1 MRFDLT
7 AVPAALL
14 VATLTL
20 AAGACGNSSA
30 GDESAAR
37 SKADGGERSGRPGS
51 GGAGGLGGP
60 PAQSTAVPVEVATV
74 ERRAISF
81 YIQSNGTLEAENEV
95 DLVART
101 SGPIRELRTEE
112 GRFVSKGQLLAR
124 IDDDEIRSQ
133 VEISRVA
140 LDEARLNFERAQE
153 LFETQLLSPEAYD
166 QTKSR
171 LETAQAQ
178 HQRNQVQL
186 GYTEIRAPFS
196 GLIIARYI
204 DAAQQVA
211 VGTPLF
217 RLSDFDP
224 LLCPVQIP
232 ERELRRLG
240 VGQDA
245 YLTVEAWGDD
255 RFEAK
260 VLRVSPVIEARTGTV
275 KVTLDVR
282 GEGKLRPGMFA
293 RVFLETETHD
303 AAVVVPKNALSLES
317 LGDTI
322 FVYSDGVAKRREVEL
337 GFEEGDLVE
346 VVAGVSP
353 GERVVVVGQ
362 DGLSDGTPIE
372 ILQSLAS
379 PGAGADAGVAAAAG
393 GPGDSATEPWA
404 GPRPDPSSMTPQDI
418 ERMKERMRAR
428 GLSEAEID
436 ERVETMRQGGRDGAG
451 ARSAPPT
458 Q

>member
-1 MRFDLT
+1 MRFDP
-7 AVPAALL
+7 AAIPAALL

-20 AAGACGNSSA
+20 AAGGCGNTSSRDAPAARGQA
-30 GDESAAR
+30 GDGAR
-37 SKADGGERSGRPGS
+37 GGRPGS
-51 GGAGGLGGP
+51 SGSDGGRGGP

-95 DLVART
+95 DIVART

-112 GRFVSKGQLLAR
+112 GRLVSKGQLLAR
-124 IDDDEIRSQ
+124 IEDDEIRAQ

-186 GYTEIRAPFS
+186 AYTEIRAPFS

-224 LLCPVQIP
+224 LLCPVQVP
-232 ERELRRLG
+232 ERELRRLR

-245 YLTVEAWGDD
+245 YLTVEAWADE

-260 VLRVSPVIEARTGTV
+260 VLRVSPVVEARTGTV
-275 KVTLDVR
+275 KVTLDVH
-282 GEGKLRPGMFA
+282 GEGRLLPGMFA

-322 FVYSDGVAKRREVEL
+322 FVFKDGVAERREVEL

-372 ILQSLAS
+372 ILESLS
-379 PGAGADAGVAAAAG
+379 RPGAEANAAAAG
-393 GPGDSATEPWA
+393 GLGDAKTESWA

-418 ERMKERMRAR
+418 ERLKERMRSR
-428 GLSEAEID
+428 GLSEAEI
-436 ERVETMRQGGRDGAG
+436 EQRVQRMRQGGREGA
-451 ARSAPPT
+451 AAAPPN